1 MKKRKQWRKVPKMI
15 LVFICSLSL
24 FAIFVL
30 GILKITLFNQN
41 FMIRAVESS
50 HYGET
55 ITKEINH
62 TIADVGRG
70 ANISQ
75 KWLNQTVSESLVND
89 NIKQYIHSIYA
100 GSTFQLEGE
109 KQIEETV
116 QSQLESYGKEKNYPR
131 NAEFETTV
139 NKLKK
144 VSIETVR
151 RDIEIPYFA
160 LYGKK
165 IMAYTSTLNLLLIFA
180 VAFFG
185 ILFSAII
192 SLNKPFFH
200 LIIRYLA
207 YVIGGAGLMV
217 GALPTYLYVTRL
229 IERLGIHS
237 EALYLFL
244 TTYLKNFLFMFMK
257 FGLFSIL
264 LSLFLFGVS
273 EFFRKKIV
281 RREK

>member
-15 LVFICSLSL
+15 LAFICSLSL

-151 RDIEIPYFA
+151 R
-160 LYGKK
+160 
-165 IMAYTSTLNLLLIFA
+165 
-180 VAFFG
+180 
-185 ILFSAII
+185 
-192 SLNKPFFH
+192 
-200 LIIRYLA
+200 
-207 YVIGGAGLMV
+207 
-217 GALPTYLYVTRL
+217 
-229 IERLGIHS
+229 
-237 EALYLFL
+237 
-244 TTYLKNFLFMFMK
+244 
-257 FGLFSIL
+257 
-264 LSLFLFGVS
+264 
-273 EFFRKKIV
+273 
-281 RREK
+281 